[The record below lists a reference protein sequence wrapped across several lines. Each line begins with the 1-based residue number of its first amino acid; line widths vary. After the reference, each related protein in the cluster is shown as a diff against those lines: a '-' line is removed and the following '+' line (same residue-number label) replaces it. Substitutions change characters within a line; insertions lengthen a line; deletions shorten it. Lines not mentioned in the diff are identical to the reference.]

1 MAEFHLFRLK
11 TEWPQQRSLL
21 FPVGENPQTVIEA
34 AINEKPSGELR
45 KDHVWHIGNIVKL
58 DDSGL
63 FFALGRVT
71 KATTPRYDEEEGNF
85 KEEALEEAPYTYVF
99 LDTHLQV
106 CAIAKKTRIA
116 PKVSAIATNLKKL
129 LCTADAAKNRGV
141 NFTISE
147 ISNPEEFIQSLQEA
161 HAILRFTATFSRP
174 NPFDVEQ
181 DFHRPLEN
189 LHQATEATSGKTELK
204 GPSLNQEVLT
214 QISQSIASTGDTAS
228 ARVQM
233 QPDEKPVT
241 KYLKQNPAV
250 LNEEELATDD
260 DKKNVL
266 AKVRELY
273 RRIRGT
279 AED

>member
-11 TEWPQQRSLL
+11 TEWPQQTSLL
-21 FPVGENPQTVIEA
+21 FPANETPQKVIEEA
-34 AINEKPSGELR
+34 VSEKPSGELR
-45 KDHVWHIGNIVKL
+45 KDHIWHIGNIVKL
-58 DDSGL
+58 DDTGL

-71 KATTPRYDEEEGNF
+71 KATTPRYDEVEGNF
-85 KEEALEEAPYTYVF
+85 KEESLEEAPYTYVF
-99 LDTHLQV
+99 LDTNLQV

-116 PKVSAIATNLKKL
+116 PKVDAIAANLRKL
-129 LCTADAAKNRGV
+129 LCTANAAKNRGV

-147 ISNPEEFIQSLQEA
+147 ISNPEEFIQSLRDA

-174 NPFDVEQ
+174 NPFDVEK

-204 GPSLNQEVLT
+204 GPSLNQDVLT

-228 ARVQM
+228 ARLQAL
-233 QPDEKPVT
+233 PDTKPVT

-260 DKKNVL
+260 DKRSVL
-266 AKVRELY
+266 AKVRSLY
-273 RRIRGT
+273 RQIRGAT
-279 AED
+279 ED